1 MAQWLKTDLKSCSD
15 DLLLSETKNNSDILR
30 KSEIR
35 EMIADHMRGRELND
49 KRIFALIMF
58 QKWHDLSNRY
68 LQT

>member
-1 MAQWLKTDLKSCSD
+1 MAQWLKTDLKSFSD
-15 DLLLSETKNNSDILR
+15 DLLSGGGKNNGGILK

-35 EMIADHMRGRELND
+35 VMIADHMQGRELND

-58 QKWHDLSNRY
+58 QKWHDLSNRT